1 MPWWALALRLTGIGW
16 YIAACII
23 LGVGLGLILD
33 RFFNTQIL
41 FLLVG
46 VVLGSFGAGY
56 GVYRMVLPLVKEVD
70 RDLKID

>member
-1 MPWWALALRLTGIGW
+1 MPWWALALRFTGIGW

-23 LGVGLGLILD
+23 LGVGAGLILD
-33 RFFNTQIL
+33 KVFNTQIL

-46 VVLGSFGAGY
+46 LVLGSFGAGY
-56 GVYRMVLPLVKEVD
+56 GVYRMVLSLVKEVD

>member
-1 MPWWALALRLTGIGW
+1 MPWWALALRFTGIGW

-23 LGVGLGLILD
+23 LGVGAGLILD
-33 RFFNTQIL
+33 KVFNTQIL

-46 VVLGSFGAGY
+46 LVLGSVGAGY

>member
-1 MPWWALALRLTGIGW
+1 MPWWALALRFTGIGW

-23 LGVGLGLILD
+23 LGVGAGLILD

-46 VVLGSFGAGY
+46 LVLGSFGAGY
-56 GVYRMVLPLVKEVD
+56 GVYRMVLSLVKEVD
-70 RDLKID
+70 RRLKID

>member
-16 YIAACII
+16 YIAACIV
-23 LGVGLGLILD
+23 LGVGGGVVLD

-46 VVLGSFGAGY
+46 LILGSLGAGY
-56 GVYRMVLPLVKEVD
+56 GVYRMVLPIVKEAGH
-70 RDLKID
+70 DLEND

>member
-1 MPWWALALRLTGIGW
+1 MAWWALALRFTGIGW

-23 LGVGLGLILD
+23 LGVGAGLILD

-46 VVLGSFGAGY
+46 LVLGSFGAGY
-56 GVYRMVLPLVKEVD
+56 GVYRMVLSLVKEVD
-70 RDLKID
+70 RRLKID